1 LSEADKLNP
10 IALGELVWDQSLV
23 WLCSDAGA
31 DVKCVN
37 VELPGRPTMFG
48 EEEIMKSFLSTSAG
62 VLGIAVFTFCGL
74 QPAKAGCELITATH
88 SARSKAKAA
97 ETSQALA
104 LQSAYDLQ
112 HARGWSHVTLS
123 AHPVQGDP
131 FWKAVR
137 PNGVPPHARL
147 EPDLVTAQFYTTC
160 FTGVVV
166 PYVCTTGSSVCGQ

>member
-1 LSEADKLNP
+1 MSN
-10 IALGELVWDQSLV
+10 ALKSNLLGKAATL
-23 WLCSDAGA
+23 
-31 DVKCVN
+31 
-37 VELPGRPTMFG
+37 G
-48 EEEIMKSFLSTSAG
+48 EEEIMKCFLSTIG
-62 VLGIAVFTFCGL
+62 EVLGIAVFAFLGL
-74 QPAKAGCELITATH
+74 QPAEAGCQLITATH
-88 SARSKAKAA
+88 SARSKAKAV

-112 HARGWSHVTLS
+112 HARGWSHITLS
-123 AHPVQGDP
+123 AHLVEGVP

-137 PNGVPPHARL
+137 PNGVPAKARL

>member
-1 LSEADKLNP
+1 MSN
-10 IALGELVWDQSLV
+10 ALKSNLLGKAATL
-23 WLCSDAGA
+23 
-31 DVKCVN
+31 
-37 VELPGRPTMFG
+37 G
-48 EEEIMKSFLSTSAG
+48 EEEIMKCFLSTIG
-62 VLGIAVFTFCGL
+62 EVLGIAVFAFLGL
-74 QPAKAGCELITATH
+74 QPATH
-88 SARSKAKAA
+88 SARSKAKAV

-112 HARGWSHVTLS
+112 HARGWSHITLS
-123 AHPVQGDP
+123 AHLVEGVP

-137 PNGVPPHARL
+137 PNGVPAKARL